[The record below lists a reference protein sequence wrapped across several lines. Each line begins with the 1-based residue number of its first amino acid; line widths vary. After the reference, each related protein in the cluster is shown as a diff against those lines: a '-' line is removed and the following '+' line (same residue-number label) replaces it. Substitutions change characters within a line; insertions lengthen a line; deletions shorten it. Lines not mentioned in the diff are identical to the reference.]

1 MGGLKWKDHLEFGYF
16 ACNEAS
22 IVGRGIHM
30 MSGWMRWFV
39 HHEAR
44 NQEAHLW
51 KSWMMRNCTI
61 VKCWF
66 YIHPLSH
73 VVEHLRDGSCSDS
86 LLFISI
92 IIIIICSSCGF
103 LHHHNS
109 YIYMR
114 WKPCCR
120 DGSRSRCDDDPR
132 DSIQDCCHMAED
144 CEEAALNTFIIIVKM
159 SLYG

>member
-1 MGGLKWKDHLEFGYF
+1 
-16 ACNEAS
+16 
-22 IVGRGIHM
+22 
-30 MSGWMRWFV
+30 MRWFV

-44 NQEAHLW
+44 NQKAHLW
-51 KSWMMRNCTI
+51 KSWTMRNCTI

-66 YIHPLSH
+66 CIHPLSH

-120 DGSRSRCDDDPR
+120 DGSRSRCDNDPR

-144 CEEAALNTFIIIVKM
+144 WLRRFRRRAIVLAGTKVVQGLETTADG
-159 SLYG
+159 SPSDDDI